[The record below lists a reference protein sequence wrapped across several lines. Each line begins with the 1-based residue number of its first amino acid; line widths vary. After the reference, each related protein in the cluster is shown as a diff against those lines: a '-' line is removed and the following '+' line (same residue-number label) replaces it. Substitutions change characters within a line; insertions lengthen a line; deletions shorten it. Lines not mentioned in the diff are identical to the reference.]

1 MERRRLLPWPAAT
14 PMGQNAAYLLATEGI
29 AGLLGLAFWVIV
41 ARSFRDAD
49 IGVGAALIASGTLLA
64 VLSTAGFNISFVR
77 FLPQAGTN
85 APRIINTGVT
95 IGAGLAIA
103 LGLTFALGAGT
114 WSPVLG
120 FLGREPL
127 LLLLFSLFVVVWTI
141 YLLYDAAFI
150 GLARA
155 KYVALR
161 AAVYNGLKVPL
172 PLVFAAS
179 VAAPFAMFLSWGS
192 GLLVANGV
200 ALAAFFFRA
209 MPGYR
214 PRLDI
219 DRGVLGSML
228 RYSFANHA
236 TNVLSVLPGLVLPLL
251 IAHVLAPETAAYFY
265 VAWTLAHFLF
275 IIPASIFASVFAEGS
290 RRPPSL
296 KEHGVRGLFLSF
308 SLLVPAI
315 LVILLAGG
323 AILSAFK
330 PSFVVASS
338 LLQTL
343 ALGSPFLA
351 VNLLYLTLLRIEKRM
366 GPVIGISAFTTIGAV
381 GLGGLFMT
389 AVGLLGVGLG
399 FTISQ
404 GFAAGYSVAA
414 LWKHP
419 LLAKGA

>member
-114 WSPVLG
+114 WSPVL
-120 FLGREPL
+120 
-127 LLLLFSLFVVVWTI
+127 
-141 YLLYDAAFI
+141 
-150 GLARA
+150 
-155 KYVALR
+155 
-161 AAVYNGLKVPL
+161 
-172 PLVFAAS
+172 
-179 VAAPFAMFLSWGS
+179 
-192 GLLVANGV
+192 
-200 ALAAFFFRA
+200 
-209 MPGYR
+209 
-214 PRLDI
+214 
-219 DRGVLGSML
+219 
-228 RYSFANHA
+228 
-236 TNVLSVLPGLVLPLL
+236 SVLPGLVLPLL

-275 IIPASIFASVFAEGS
+275 IIPASIFTSVFAEGS

-381 GLGGLFMT
+381 GLGGLLMT